1 MKEAPNE
8 PQTVVCRD
16 IMECIDHLFER
27 PRGEY
32 VDYEPFEILGTKG
45 EGRIYHQLSHGRL
58 WNEFQVRLHLP
69 SIDPSLIGFTT

>member
-1 MKEAPNE
+1 
-8 PQTVVCRD
+8 
-16 IMECIDHLFER
+16 MECIDHLFER